1 MDECYGKSLL
11 WRNGCGV
18 FPDLHYGILSAPAS
32 FLWCV
37 LSGTEAKYF
46 IVHRDVCN
54 DGVYDVA
61 GGDGI
66 CLFFWWQAPEF
77 AFICG
82 RIVNVPDGQLES
94 LPEYVR
100 S

>member
-61 GGDGI
+61 GGDGKI
-66 CLFFWWQAPEF
+66 SVYSFG
-77 AFICG
+77 G
-82 RIVNVPDGQLES
+82 RHRNSLLYVGES
-94 LPEYVR
+94 
-100 S
+100 